1 MRLEPTL
8 RAALFMILFFFTTVY
23 EANAQTS
30 QTPGS
35 SPKTGKEACAF
46 LETPALDE
54 STFGTLSLE
63 HQFNLI
69 RDLRSRM
76 ADVLPKQKTK
86 MEATRAAADKLLL
99 EKKTLDERGAAID
112 TGGLRKTADE
122 FEAKIAANRDKLRT
136 AKAEE
141 KDDLEREFQ
150 VLEGN
155 KIGLTRYIEETKKLT
170 ERANKIPL
178 ELSVA
183 EGSFERENSCLLYL
197 QDLNN
202 RIEQKTIELLIPASQ
217 KSNFRLYLS
226 IIYAVIVLVLI
237 GGFYGLA
244 FIDPGMRTT
253 IFAQQS
259 GIQFI
264 TLFSLVIAIILFG
277 VLEILADKELAAL
290 LAGISGYILGHVT
303 TDRPVTASI
312 PGNAPRAV
320 SGTTIGFAAPDQ
332 ITDSAGR
339 FATFAVGNRIRI
351 SGTAHNDGVYAVAS
365 VSDGSIHTHEKTIQ
379 DEAAGNSVRIST
391 LS

>member
-1 MRLEPTL
+1 MRLESTL
-8 RAALFMILFFFTTVY
+8 RTALFIFLFFFTTLY

-30 QTPGS
+30 QTPS
-35 SPKTGKEACAF
+35 SSSKTGKEACTF
-46 LETPALDE
+46 LETPVLDE
-54 STFGTLSLE
+54 SKFGTLSLE
-63 HQFNLI
+63 HQFNVV

-76 ADVLPKQKTK
+76 ADILPKQKTK
-86 MEATRAAADKLLL
+86 MEATRAAADKLLA
-99 EKKTLDERGAAID
+99 EKKTLDERGATAD
-112 TGGLRKTADE
+112 TGELRKTADE
-122 FEAKIAANRDKLRT
+122 FEAKITANRGKLGT
-136 AKAEE
+136 AKPEE

-150 VLEGN
+150 VLQGN
-155 KIGLTRYIEETKKLT
+155 KIALTRYIEETKKLA
-170 ERANKIPL
+170 ERANKIPQ
-178 ELSVA
+178 ELNDA
-183 EGSFERENSCLLYL
+183 EGAFERENSCLLYL

-217 KSNFRLYLS
+217 KSSFKLYLS

-244 FIDPGMRTT
+244 FVDRGMRTT

-303 TDRPVTASI
+303 TDRPVAAPIS
-312 PGNAPRAV
+312 GSAPRAV
-320 SGTTIGFAAPDQ
+320 SGTTIAFAASDQ
-332 ITDSAGR
+332 ITDSASLL
-339 FATFAVGNRIRI
+339 ATFAAGDRIRI
-351 SGTAHNDGVYAVAS
+351 SGTAHNDGVYTAAS
-365 VSDGSIHTHEKTIQ
+365 VSDGSIRTHEKTIQ